1 MSARGTDSQ
10 PGAGRTARCGRPRWR
25 AGAWCAASPGRR
37 RRGRPTPV
45 LTSRGGKPV
54 DNRALKPVSRITGDA
69 REDEMEGNLQGVGNI
84 LGNLKSMATDMG
96 TEIKRQNDQLD
107 LIQGKVSQI

>member
-1 MSARGTDSQ
+1 M
-10 PGAGRTARCGRPRWR
+10 
-25 AGAWCAASPGRR
+25 
-37 RRGRPTPV
+37 PTPA
-45 LTSRGGKPV
+45 LTSRGVEPM
-54 DNRALKPVSRITGDA
+54 DNRALKLVSRITGDA

-107 LIQGKVSQI
+107 LIQGKVSRNRAKELVATLLMSKLFYF

>member
-1 MSARGTDSQ
+1 M
-10 PGAGRTARCGRPRWR
+10 
-25 AGAWCAASPGRR
+25 
-37 RRGRPTPV
+37 
-45 LTSRGGKPV
+45 

>member
-1 MSARGTDSQ
+1 M
-10 PGAGRTARCGRPRWR
+10 
-25 AGAWCAASPGRR
+25 
-37 RRGRPTPV
+37 
-45 LTSRGGKPV
+45 
-54 DNRALKPVSRITGDA
+54 DNRALKLVSRITGDA

-107 LIQGKVSQI
+107 LIQGKVSRNRAKELVATLLMSKLFYF